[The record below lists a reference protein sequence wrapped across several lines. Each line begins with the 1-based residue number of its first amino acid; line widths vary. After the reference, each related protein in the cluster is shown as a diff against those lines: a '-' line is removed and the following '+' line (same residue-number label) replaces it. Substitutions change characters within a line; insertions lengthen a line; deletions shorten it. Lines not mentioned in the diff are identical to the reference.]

1 MYAALGIHPHDADSA
16 DAQRLDELR
25 ELLAHDRAVAVGET
39 GLDHYR
45 DYAPRPAQE
54 RLFEGH
60 LALAEELGLPVV
72 IHSRAAAR
80 ETADALS
87 GFGGDVILHCFSEP
101 ELLDV
106 ALERGYYVSFAGN
119 VTYPKA
125 TELREAA
132 QRVPADRILAETDS
146 PFLAPQQV
154 ARPAERAGVPRRH
167 DGSARGGSRRR
178 RRGARSRGRRE
189 REPRVRDRM
198 NADVS
203 PKRALGQH
211 FLVDPNILRV
221 IGRLAKLD
229 EDGRRARDRTG
240 PRRADDV
247 PCRSGTACSRRRGR
261 RVSRADAPRR
271 ARRAL
276 ERRASYSAMPRRLD
290 ASKLRPVTTKLVSNL
305 PYNVAA
311 TVVVDSLETMPSIQ
325 LWCVMVQKEVGER
338 FFAEPG
344 TKAYGAVSVLVQLAA
359 IRTGTHAV
367 SRTVFRP
374 RPRVDSMLVAFTRAP
389 RLPHYDRVKEVV
401 QAAFAHR
408 RKTLP
413 NSLALSGLAGRD
425 EAAAALAALGHEA
438 TARAENLGPEE
449 FARLAELL

>member
-1 MYAALGIHPHDADSA
+1 
-16 DAQRLDELR
+16 
-25 ELLAHDRAVAVGET
+25 
-39 GLDHYR
+39 
-45 DYAPRPAQE
+45 
-54 RLFEGH
+54 
-60 LALAEELGLPVV
+60 
-72 IHSRAAAR
+72 
-80 ETADALS
+80 
-87 GFGGDVILHCFSEP
+87 
-101 ELLDV
+101 
-106 ALERGYYVSFAGN
+106 
-119 VTYPKA
+119 
-125 TELREAA
+125 
-132 QRVPADRILAETDS
+132 
-146 PFLAPQQV
+146 
-154 ARPAERAGVPRRH
+154 
-167 DGSARGGSRRR
+167 
-178 RRGARSRGRRE
+178 
-189 REPRVRDRM
+189 M

-229 EDGRRARDRTG
+229 DADVVLEIGPGLGVLTTFMADRVRHVHAVEVDETLEPTLRAAIGDR
-240 PRRADDV
+240 
-247 PCRSGTACSRRRGR
+247 SN
-261 RVSRADAPRR
+261 VSLVFADA
-271 ARRAL
+271 AK
-276 ERRASYSAMPRRLD
+276 LD
-290 ASKLRPVTTKLVSNL
+290 ASQLRPVATKLVSNL

-311 TVVVDSLETMPSIQ
+311 TVVVDSLETLPSIQ

-389 RLPHYDRVKEVV
+389 RLPHYDRVKGVV

-413 NSLALSGLAGRD
+413 NSLAISGVAGRE
-425 EAAAALAALGHEA
+425 EATAALAALHHEA
-438 TARAENLGPEE
+438 TARAENLAPEE